1 MQWLV
6 VPALALGLAS
16 QTDPT
21 PPAPSVVQLDVVVQ
35 DARGRALDSLTP
47 ERFRVGEPGDGL
59 TVVASRFVPS
69 DPAGSTVLA
78 AETTS
83 PRSVAIVDIDGERAA
98 ARQPG
103 ARVFAFYL
111 DEYHVRPADAARVR
125 DTVSAFVRDRTRPG
139 DLFLV
144 VKPLDSLLDL
154 RLTLDRASVLAS
166 VATFEGRRG
175 DYEARNAFEREMVA
189 GDPLRIDGVRA
200 QIAMAAIRAITTHLA
215 RLPDVR
221 KALVVVGDRFN
232 RPPARRGDPP
242 VASLDGI
249 LRVANRQAVSIYA
262 VIPSSVPA
270 AASDS
275 ALDPL
280 RVLASETGGRVVPL
294 SAAADGLPAIAV
306 DMGGYYLLTVSAP
319 ADGRF
324 HATSVRVTQP
334 GAQVRSRRG
343 FWSVSSDELTAAR
356 LATTPPPARELAPP
370 VRTSRLIRP
379 WFGQSRGEGGRTR
392 VTFTWEPA
400 PPGSAGIPVR
410 GLPPSRL
417 VLGAT
422 TEDGTVVYEGVVEP
436 AVGEFGARS
445 RAAFDAPPGRVRLRM
460 SIEDA
465 TARVLDTDVREL
477 LVARLDGPLVAGTPS
492 VFRARTARLFNELA
506 RRHDAAPTAS
516 REFSRVERLLI
527 RVPIYALEPIAAS
540 ATLVNRAGQMMRV
553 LSVSDDAEYGYSVD
567 LPLASLA
574 AGEYA
579 VAVRAVAG
587 EHEVRETISFR
598 VTP

>member
-16 QTDPT
+16 QVDPV
-21 PPAPSVVQLDVVVQ
+21 PPPVSVIQLDVVVQ

-47 ERFRVGEPGDGL
+47 ERFRVGEPGDEL

-69 DPAGSTVLA
+69 DPAGSTPA
-78 AETTS
+78 AAALTS
-83 PRSVAIVDIDGERAA
+83 PQSVGIDGERAA
-98 ARQPG
+98 VRQSG

-111 DEYHVRPADAARVR
+111 DEYHVRPADAAQVR
-125 DTVSAFVRDRTRPG
+125 DTVGAFVRDRTRPG

-144 VKPLDSLLDL
+144 VRPLDSLLDL

-166 VATFEGRRG
+166 VTTFEGRRG

-189 GDPLRIDGVRA
+189 GDPVRIDGVRA

-221 KALVVVGDRFN
+221 KALVVVGDRFSL
-232 RPPARRGDPP
+232 PPVRRGDAP
-242 VASLDGI
+242 VPSLEDI
-249 LRVANRQAVSIYA
+249 LRVANRQTVSIYA
-262 VIPSSVPA
+262 VTPSSVPV
-270 AASDS
+270 ASSDP

-280 RVLASETGGRVVPL
+280 RALASETGGRVVPL
-294 SAAADGLPAIAV
+294 SVAGDGLQAIAD
-306 DMGGYYLLTVSAP
+306 DMGGYYLLTIRGP

-324 HATSVRVTQP
+324 RATPVRVTQP

-356 LATTPPPARELAPP
+356 LATTPPSARALAPP

-379 WFGQSRGEGGRTR
+379 WFGQIRGDGGRTR
-392 VTFTWEPA
+392 VTFVWEPA
-400 PPGSAGIPVR
+400 PSGSAGIPAR

-417 VLGAT
+417 VLSAT
-422 TEDGTVVYEGVVEP
+422 TEDGTVVYEGVVDP
-436 AVGEFGARS
+436 AVGESGGRS
-445 RAAFDAPPGRVRLRM
+445 RAAFDVSPGRLRLRM

-477 LVARLDGPLVAGTPS
+477 LVARLDGPLVAGTPA

-506 RRHDAAPTAS
+506 QRQDAAPTAS

-527 RVPIYALEPIAAS
+527 RVPIYASEPVAAS
-540 ATLVNRAGQMMRV
+540 ATLVNRVGQAMRI
-553 LSVSDDAEYGYSVD
+553 LSVSHEREYGYSVD

-587 EHEVRETISFR
+587 EHEVRETIGFR